1 MTKVDNILK
10 NDGLNG
16 LKKQQKKLVK
26 NFKDNV
32 SNMFELNTYGNV
44 LYTINKHEE
53 AIEVFKLNTN
63 LFPENPITYMSLAN
77 VLGLTNKKEEAIL
90 VLEKAIKLFPENKDL
105 IDNLETLKYN

>member
-1 MTKVDNILK
+1 VTKVDNILK